1 MKGKQQ
7 TMDDKTRHARGMT
20 NRRAVLGDAHV
31 DGAISRTSD
40 IDRDFQDLITRYA
53 WGEIW
58 ERPGLDRR
66 TRSLLTIVMLL
77 ALGHEEELKMH
88 LRASAACGVPR
99 AEVIEALLQS
109 AIYCGVPAANTAF
122 RLARQVFAD
131 MDAAEG

>member
-1 MKGKQQ
+1 
-7 TMDDKTRHARGMT
+7 MDDKTRHTNGMT

-31 DGAISRTSD
+31 DRAVARTSD

-77 ALGHEEELKMH
+77 ALGHHEELKMH
-88 LRASAACGVPR
+88 LRASVNCGVPR
-99 AEVIEALLQS
+99 EDVVEALLQS
-109 AIYCGVPAANTAF
+109 AIYCGVPAANAAF
-122 RLARQVFAD
+122 KAAKEVFAE
-131 MDAAEG
+131 MDASGS